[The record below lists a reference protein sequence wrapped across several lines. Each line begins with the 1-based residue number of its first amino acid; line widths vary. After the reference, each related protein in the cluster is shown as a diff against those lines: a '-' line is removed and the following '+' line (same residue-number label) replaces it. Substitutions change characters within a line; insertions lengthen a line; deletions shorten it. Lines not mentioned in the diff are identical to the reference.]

1 MDNLKVLKTIS
12 FILSLVL
19 LLIALTM
26 IVCLFAMPD
35 SVRDPS
41 DDSTGDVS
49 GDVSGGAEG
58 SSDGTGDG
66 SADGSGGKEIG
77 LALALIVLIPLL
89 LVYMMFNALY
99 SIAPLVLNIRQR
111 FNDKNR
117 AIPLLVLDLIHFVC
131 LFVVSISCLITK
143 NPLLHPIF
151 HVLIVISCI
160 AVAAAV
166 TIDIVLLM
174 QNKRQ
179 ESTN

>member
-1 MDNLKVLKTIS
+1 MDNLKVLKTVS

-19 LLIALTM
+19 LLIARTM

-41 DDSTGDVS
+41 DDSTGNVS
-49 GDVSGGAEG
+49 DGAE
-58 SSDGTGDG
+58 GTGDG

-77 LALALIVLIPLL
+77 FVLALIMLIPLL

-99 SIAPLVLNIRQR
+99 SVAPLVLNIRQR
-111 FNDKNR
+111 FNGKNR

-131 LFVVSISCLITK
+131 LFVISISCIVTK

-166 TIDIVLLM
+166 AIDIVLLV

-179 ESTN
+179 ENTN